1 MLVEIGM
8 NLVDGTLRLSDSCS
22 DIRRIQS
29 ALKKEMHQQIACIYR
44 FCVLPSGKDLCRRYF
59 RFLRYHAEDGVKN
72 LTLTHRF
79 FVYRARLPCVFLLCL
94 KKQPAATIAAG
105 CN

>member
-1 MLVEIGM
+1 M

-44 FCVLPSGKDLCRRYF
+44 FCVLPSCADGISVSSDTMRRMVLKISLLLIVSLF
-59 RFLRYHAEDGVKN
+59 IGHVCPV
-72 LTLTHRF
+72 F
-79 FVYRARLPCVFLLCL
+79 FSCV
-94 KKQPAATIAAG
+94 
-105 CN
+105 